1 MKTTSAFRAAAM
13 LLSAGVGSAYAGNSN
28 GQSLSS
34 PATAIQAQLPSVST
48 GPPRTPPLFG
58 IGGIQFRVWAPVAP
72 PYTARAN
79 GNLAARDIW
88 SAG

>member
-28 GQSLSS
+28 GQSLPS
-34 PATAIQAQLPSVST
+34 PATAIQAQLPSVSA
-48 GPPRTPPLFG
+48 GLPRTPPLFS
-58 IGGIQFRVWAPVAP
+58 IGGIRFRAWAPVSP
-72 PYTARAN
+72 PYKAEAE